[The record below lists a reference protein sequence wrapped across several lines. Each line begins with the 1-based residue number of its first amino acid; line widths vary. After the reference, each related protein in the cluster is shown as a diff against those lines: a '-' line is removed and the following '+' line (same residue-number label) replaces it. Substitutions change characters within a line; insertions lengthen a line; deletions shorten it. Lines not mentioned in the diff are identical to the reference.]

1 MLFDILTSN
10 TEFLNLYFTT
20 PGSRFFFFLICVHDE
35 CCFYLVLTLVSVYW
49 MLCSV
54 SNDHIYLI
62 DNSIYKNKINGIN
75 FTFINKIKLVY
86 TFWIFQFILSIL
98 NYLSVLYFYNYENNL
113 LKTNKTNKIDSYTYF
128 LTLILSVLGV
138 NFYKNFRKISKFMFF
153 KSNNKQNNSS
163 YTELFDSLKNY
174 NKLADNLNDSNN
186 FDINRKVLFSG
197 CILIYYH

>member
-35 CCFYLVLTLVSVYW
+35 CCFYLVSTLVFVYW

-54 SNDHIYLI
+54 LNDHIYLI

-113 LKTNKTNKIDSYTYF
+113 LKTNKIDSYTYF

>member
-35 CCFYLVLTLVSVYW
+35 CCFYLVLTLVFVYW

>member
-35 CCFYLVLTLVSVYW
+35 CCFYLVLTLVFVYW

-113 LKTNKTNKIDSYTYF
+113 LKTNKIDSYTYF

>member
-35 CCFYLVLTLVSVYW
+35 CCFYLVLTLVFVYW

-54 SNDHIYLI
+54 LNDHIYLI
-62 DNSIYKNKINGIN
+62 DNSIYKIKINGIN

-113 LKTNKTNKIDSYTYF
+113 LKTNKIDSYTYF

>member
-54 SNDHIYLI
+54 LNDHIYLI

-113 LKTNKTNKIDSYTYF
+113 LKTNKIHHLNLKNI
-128 LTLILSVLGV
+128 V
-138 NFYKNFRKISKFMFF
+138 NKFMFF

-186 FDINRKVLFSG
+186 FDINRKNFDKVGQVWSKF
-197 CILIYYH
+197 